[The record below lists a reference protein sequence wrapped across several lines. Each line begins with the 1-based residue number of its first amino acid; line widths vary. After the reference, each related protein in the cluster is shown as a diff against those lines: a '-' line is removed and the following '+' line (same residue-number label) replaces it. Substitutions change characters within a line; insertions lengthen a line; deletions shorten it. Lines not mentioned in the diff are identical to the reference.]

1 MAELSTETSELT
13 LHAEPGKYLTFHLAG
28 EFYGMGILKVQ
39 EIIGI
44 MAVTHVPKMPK
55 FVRGVINLRGQVI
68 PVVELRS
75 KFDLPHADDTEKTC
89 IIVVQVGQG
98 STLATI
104 GLIVDEVA
112 EVVNLQANQLEPT
125 PTFGADVD
133 TKFIQGIGKM
143 NDRVIMLLDIERILN
158 DCEQAGLSEVLSAV

>member
-1 MAELSTETSELT
+1 
-13 LHAEPGKYLTFHLAG
+13 
-28 EFYGMGILKVQ
+28 
-39 EIIGI
+39 
-44 MAVTHVPKMPK
+44 
-55 FVRGVINLRGQVI
+55 VINLRGQVI